1 MRFGRETSAVR
12 TTAGRA
18 SSRFPGAGWLALVVF
33 AGSPAGLSAQA
44 TAGPDETVVL
54 AGREYSV
61 AVNRDRGYP
70 AFRWTGAPEEI
81 FHRAAL
87 TGGRGTAATSWGAGI
102 EVRAGAPFARVGE
115 VALTMLNPPYVSN
128 GELWVPLEFLARTA
142 AARPGGSVDPEPQ
155 VAASSSPAAPP
166 AYPRRRNGPWTV
178 TIDPGHGGHDPGTV
192 NPRTGAREKDI
203 VLAVSKYLR
212 DELRDRPG
220 IKVELTRD
228 EDRFIKLEER
238 PRQALSNGAD
248 LFLSI
253 HVNAE
258 PGRGT
263 SARGFETYYLAPA
276 RDDRSKQVARLENS
290 VIEMEDDGQK
300 YTGRDNLD
308 FILAGLDTDVNRGTS
323 GKLGG
328 YVQNSMR
335 GVAVGPDRGTKPGP
349 FWVLVGATGHIPA
362 VLVELGFITNAE
374 DERQLT
380 SKKYQKQLASALA
393 EAVETY
399 LDYYDGAQSR
409 LGGAR

>member
-1 MRFGRETSAVR
+1 MRFGTETDAVR
-12 TTAGRA
+12 VAAGRPR
-18 SSRFPGAGWLALVVF
+18 SRLPRAGWIAVLVC
-33 AGSPAGLSAQA
+33 AGWPAGLSAQA
-44 TAGPDETVVL
+44 TAAPDETVVL

-61 AVNRDRGYP
+61 AVNRERGYP
-70 AFRWTGAPEEI
+70 AFLWTGVPVEI

-87 TGGRGTAATSWGAGI
+87 AGGRGTAATSWGDGI

-115 VALTMLNPPYVSN
+115 TALPMLNPPYVSN
-128 GELWVPLEFLARTA
+128 GELWVPLELLTRTA
-142 AARPGGSVDPEPQ
+142 AARPGGSVGSEPQ
-155 VAASSSPAAPP
+155 AAASSPPAAPP
-166 AYPRRRNGPWTV
+166 AQRRHRDGPWKV

-220 IKVELTRD
+220 IAVELTRD

-238 PRQALSNGAD
+238 PRQALSSGAD

-258 PGRGT
+258 PGGGT
-263 SARGFETYYLAPA
+263 TARGFETYYLGRK
-276 RDDRSKQVARLENS
+276 RDDESARVARLENS
-290 VIEMEDDGQK
+290 VLELEGEDAGFGGD
-300 YTGRDNLD
+300 TPID
-308 FILAGLDTDVNRGTS
+308 FIVSGLVRDDNRDTS

-335 GVAVGPDRGTKPGP
+335 EVAPGPDRGTKPGP
-349 FWVLVGATGHIPA
+349 FWVLVGATGHMPA

-380 SKKYQKQLASALA
+380 NKSFQKQLATALA
-393 EAVETY
+393 DAVEQY
-399 LDYYDGAQSR
+399 FQFYDEAQYR

>member
-1 MRFGRETSAVR
+1 MRFGTETDAVR
-12 TTAGRA
+12 VAAGRPG
-18 SSRFPGAGWLALVVF
+18 SRLPRAGWIAVLVC
-33 AGSPAGLSAQA
+33 AGWPAGLSAQA
-44 TAGPDETVVL
+44 TAAPDETVVL

-61 AVNRDRGYP
+61 AVNRERGYP
-70 AFRWTGAPEEI
+70 AFLWTGVPVEI

-87 TGGRGTAATSWGAGI
+87 AGGRGTAATSWGDGI

-115 VALTMLNPPYVSN
+115 TALPMLNPPYVSN
-128 GELWVPLEFLARTA
+128 GELWVPLELLTRTA
-142 AARPGGSVDPEPQ
+142 AARPGGSVGSEPQ
-155 VAASSSPAAPP
+155 AAASSPPAAPP
-166 AYPRRRNGPWTV
+166 AQRRHRDGPWKV

-220 IKVELTRD
+220 IAVELTRD

-238 PRQALSNGAD
+238 PRQALSSGAD

-258 PGRGT
+258 PGGGT
-263 SARGFETYYLAPA
+263 TARGFETYYLGRK
-276 RDDRSKQVARLENS
+276 RDDESARVARLENS
-290 VIEMEDDGQK
+290 VLELEGEDAGFGGD
-300 YTGRDNLD
+300 TPID
-308 FILAGLDTDVNRGTS
+308 FIVSGLVRDDNRDTS

-335 GVAVGPDRGTKPGP
+335 EVAPGPDRGTKPGP
-349 FWVLVGATGHIPA
+349 FWVLVGATGHMPA

-380 SKKYQKQLASALA
+380 NKSFQKQLATALA
-393 EAVETY
+393 DAVEQY
-399 LDYYDGAQSR
+399 FQFYDEAQYR

>member
-1 MRFGRETSAVR
+1 MRFGRETDGVR
-12 TTAGRA
+12 TAAGRLR
-18 SSRFPGAGWLALVVF
+18 SRLPGAGWLAVVVF
-33 AGSPAGLSAQA
+33 AGWPAGLSAQGS
-44 TAGPDETVVL
+44 AGNETVVL

-61 AVNRDRGYP
+61 AVSRERGYP
-70 AFRWTGAPEEI
+70 AFRWSGAPEEI
-81 FHRAAL
+81 IHATAL
-87 TGGRGTAATSWGAGI
+87 TRGRGTAATSWGAGI
-102 EVRAGAPFARVGE
+102 EVRTGAPFARVGE
-115 VALTMLNPPYVSN
+115 VALTLLNSPYVSN
-128 GELWVPLEFLARTA
+128 GDLWVPLELLARA
-142 AARPGGSVDPEPQ
+142 EASRPSGAVDLEAQATPADSPEP
-155 VAASSSPAAPP
+155 PP
-166 AYPRRRNGPWTV
+166 VPTRQRHGPWKV

-212 DELRDRPG
+212 DELRDKPG
-220 IKVELTRD
+220 IEVELTRD

-300 YTGRDNLD
+300 YTGQDKLD
-308 FILAGLDTDVNRGTS
+308 FILSGLDTADNRGTS

-328 YVQNSMR
+328 YLQNSMR

-374 DERQLT
+374 DERNLT
-380 SKKYQKQLASALA
+380 SQKYQKQLASALA

-399 LDYYDGAQSR
+399 LEYYDGAQFR

>member
-1 MRFGRETSAVR
+1 MPFERETDAVKMA
-12 TTAGRA
+12 AGRLR
-18 SSRFPGAGWLALVVF
+18 SRLPRGGWLALAVCAVC
-33 AGSPAGLSAQA
+33 PTGLHAQA
-44 TAGPDETVVL
+44 AAAPDETILL

-61 AVNRDRGYP
+61 AVDRGRGYP
-70 AFRWTGAPEEI
+70 AFRWTGAPEDI

-87 TGGRGTAATSWGAGI
+87 AGGRGTAATSWGAGI

-115 VALTMLNPPYVSN
+115 AALPMLNPPYVSN
-128 GELWVPLEFLARTA
+128 GELWVPLELLSRTA
-142 AARPGGSVDPEPQ
+142 AARPVDSAPRAE
-155 VAASSSPAAPP
+155 ASSSRAAPP
-166 AYPRRRNGPWTV
+166 AQPRHRNGPWKV

-212 DELRDRPG
+212 DELRDRPA
-220 IKVELTRD
+220 IAVELTRD

-238 PRQALSNGAD
+238 PRQALSSGAD

-258 PGRGT
+258 PGGGT
-263 SARGFETYYLAPA
+263 TARGFETYYLGPK
-276 RDDRSKQVARLENS
+276 RDDESARVARLENS
-290 VIEMEDDGQK
+290 VLELEGEDAGFGGD
-300 YTGRDNLD
+300 TPID
-308 FILAGLDTDVNRGTS
+308 FIVSGLVRDDNRGTS

-335 GVAVGPDRGTKPGP
+335 GVTAGPDRGTKPGP
-349 FWVLVGATGHIPA
+349 FWVLVGATGHMPA
-362 VLVELGFITNAE
+362 VLVELGFITNPE

-380 SKKYQKQLASALA
+380 NKNFQKQLATALA
-393 EAVETY
+393 DAVERY
-399 LDYYDGAQSR
+399 FQFYDEAQFR